1 MSHIIEGAEDVV
13 LSSGEAGLFVGAAEQ
28 ENAAAAERLRVI
40 RLIREAMTVKRGP
53 YPDRRR
59 IQAILRLLT
68 ELETQ

>member
-1 MSHIIEGAEDVV
+1 MSTMNLSDFLEEDR
-13 LSSGEAGLFVGAAEQ
+13 AAR
-28 ENAAAAERLRVI
+28 AERLRVV